1 MAWYLTQQQLNYGKQ
16 HEVILTGIVG
26 QPMASSK
33 IAVSGGNPSPIGI
46 RMTDGSTIGL
56 NFNQSWSG
64 LYGQFTGE
72 VGRWGQC
79 NMYVRFF
86 TLKHFVVT
94 RLRWYWTRDHVGW
107 NNQHHAV
114 YSFKNGVDT
123 VVWYNTVGAGN
134 IYDYT
139 FPDSYILSW
148 NLLSPNDGP
157 GINMVARNDGGN
169 FRGILEARGFQTPY
183 PNIAQFKNENGQLST
198 FCQTAA
204 YKDNDGIIHTAGR
217 LL

>member
-1 MAWYLTQQQLNYGKQ
+1 MAWYLTRQQLDYGKQ
-16 HEVILTGIVG
+16 HQVILTGVVG

-46 RMTDGSTIGL
+46 KMEGGSNIGL

-72 VGRWGQC
+72 IGRWGQC

-86 TLKHFVVT
+86 TLKRFVVT
-94 RLRWYWTRDHVGW
+94 RLRWYWTRDGNGW
-107 NNQHHAV
+107 NNQSHAV
-114 YSFKNGVDT
+114 YSFVNGVNTT
-123 VVWYNTVGAGN
+123 VWNNVVSAGQ

-148 NLLSPNDGP
+148 NLLSSNDGP
-157 GINMVARNDGGN
+157 GINMIARNNSGN

-183 PNIAQFKNENGQLST
+183 PNIARFKDENGQLST